1 MNKNVSLAIKKAV
14 SSISSKNINE
24 FKNNS
29 PKKPDLFSLSG
40 DTELFQNE
48 KGITIKID
56 RSRDSKLTDFGKAT
70 LDDRYLGQGESYQ
83 DLFARVAS
91 VYADDNLHAQR
102 IYNYISNLW
111 FMPATPVLSNGGTE
125 RGLPISCFLNEAN
138 DSLKGIT
145 DLWEE
150 NVWLAARGGGIGS
163 YWGNLRS
170 IGEKIGKV
178 GKTSGIIP
186 FIKVMDSLTLA
197 ISQGSLRRG
206 SAACYLQID
215 HPEIEEFIEMR
226 RPTGGDVNRRSL
238 NLHHG
243 VLVTD
248 DFMRAVETDSQW
260 ALRSPYDG
268 TVQSTIPARNLW
280 IRLLTARVETGEPYV
295 IYIDTVNRQIPQHHK
310 LAGLKVKT
318 SNLCSEI
325 TLPTGIDNNGKDRT
339 AVCCLSSLNLDTYDE
354 WKDNSQFVED
364 VMRFLDNVM
373 TDFIDRAPEEFA
385 NAKYSA
391 MRERSVGLGVM
402 GLHSYFQQKN
412 IPFGSVMSKVWNKK
426 IFKNIQEKVDVASI
440 TLADERGSCPDAEEY
455 GIKER
460 FSNKTAIA
468 PTASISIICGGS
480 SPGIEPIAANSFTHK
495 TLSGSFNVRNK
506 YFKKILQKYKKD
518 TDDVWS
524 SITTNQ
530 GSVSHLDFLTAEEK
544 DTFKTAFEI
553 DQRWI
558 IELGADRTPHISQAQ
573 SINVFIPADI
583 HKKELHDIHF
593 QAWKKGLKSLY
604 YCRSK
609 SIQRAENINK
619 GTSTDVTK
627 NVYSNENES
636 NNKDNNY
643 EECLSCQ

>member
-1 MNKNVSLAIKKAV
+1 MNKNVSLAIEKAV
-14 SSISSKNINE
+14 SSLSSKNIN
-24 FKNNS
+24 KIKDNTL
-29 PKKPDLFSLSG
+29 KKPDLFSLSG
-40 DTELFQNE
+40 ETELFQND

-56 RSRDSKLTDFGKAT
+56 RSKDANLTDFGRAT
-70 LDDRYLGQGESYQ
+70 LDDRYLGQSESYQ

-91 VYADDNLHAQR
+91 TYADDNLHAQR

-125 RGLPISCFLNEAN
+125 RGLPISCFLNEAS

-243 VLVTD
+243 VLVSD
-248 DFMRAVETDSQW
+248 AFMRAVETDDQW

-268 TVQSTIPARNLW
+268 SVQSTISARNLW
-280 IRLLTARVETGEPYV
+280 IRLLTARVETGEPYI

-310 LAGLKVKT
+310 LAGLTVKT

-325 TLPTGIDNNGKDRT
+325 TLPTGIDNHGNDRT

-354 WKDNSQFVED
+354 WKDNTQFVED

-373 TDFIDRAPEEFA
+373 TDFINRAPDEFA
-385 NAKYSA
+385 DAKYSA

-426 IFKNIQEKVDVASI
+426 IFKNIQEKVDAASV
-440 TLADERGSCPDAEEY
+440 TLAEERGSCPDAEDY

-506 YFKKILQKYKKD
+506 YLKKVLQKYNKD
-518 TDDVWS
+518 TDEIWS

-530 GSVSHLDFLTAEEK
+530 GSVSHLDFLTPEEK

-583 HKKELHDIHF
+583 HKKDLHDIHF

-609 SIQRAENINK
+609 SIQRAENVTA
-619 GTSTDVTK
+619 GSSTDVTK
-627 NVYSNENES
+627 NVYSKGNES